1 MQYFKTVR
9 TKDNKVYKCKAV
21 KGHNI
26 RYGLHVNQIPVIR
39 KIEAKW

>member
-1 MQYFKTVR
+1 MYMQYFK

-26 RYGLHVNQIPVIR
+26 RYVNQNTVIR